1 MSPEL
6 VPPVPLLPR
15 HRSVDRAFPPPL
27 TLFGGA
33 HEGGSWDM
41 GALELGPGG
50 GPDRRLG
57 FLAADA
63 PSKSIAIEL
72 EKLVAT
78 QFRAAASED

>member
-41 GALELGPGG
+41 GALELGPGEFYFA
-50 GPDRRLG
+50 L
-57 FLAADA
+57 A
-63 PSKSIAIEL
+63 PSGA
-72 EKLVAT
+72 LVLV
-78 QFRAAASED
+78 RAFFLGHVPVVGFGE